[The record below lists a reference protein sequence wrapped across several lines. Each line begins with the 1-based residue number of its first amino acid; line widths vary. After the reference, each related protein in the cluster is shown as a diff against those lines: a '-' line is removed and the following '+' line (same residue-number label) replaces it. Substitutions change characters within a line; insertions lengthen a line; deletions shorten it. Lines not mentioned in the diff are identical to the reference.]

1 MLSLDEAGQLLRRST
16 FFRSTPALA
25 IQALAQQS
33 KLLHLPAGELLF
45 KKGDPGS
52 AMYFIVDG
60 CVRVH
65 QADMLVIQLAKGEVF
80 GEVAALS
87 SESRTA
93 SVTAKSDTVLL
104 KLERE
109 SIYATLASHPDAAR
123 SMIEAMCHRESEVID
138 ERLGRMIRTKVLEHE
153 LEIGQEIQRNFL
165 PSAIPAM
172 PGWQLDGM
180 LQPARKVAGDFYDF
194 FAIPRLQCIGIVIG
208 DVCDK
213 GVGAALFMALFRSL
227 IRSGALF
234 GGNREQS
241 AGDDDLARTL
251 QHTMSST
258 NSYIASTHRGSSMF
272 ASVFFGLIVP
282 QTGLLRYVNA
292 GHEPPWIGNPTG
304 VRTPLPPTGPVV
316 GLFEDAEFGMGVAE
330 VGPGELFFAYTDG
343 ATDAQ
348 NEAGEPFSDDS
359 LQRTFCQAIVQR
371 GPVLETVRRA
381 LEAFVGK
388 ADQFDDITMVCA
400 QRGLH

>member
-1 MLSLDEAGQLLRRST
+1 V
-16 FFRSTPALA
+16 
-25 IQALAQQS
+25 
-33 KLLHLPAGELLF
+33 
-45 KKGDPGS
+45 S
-52 AMYFIVDG
+52 A
-60 CVRVH
+60 
-65 QADMLVIQLAKGEVF
+65 K
-80 GEVAALS
+80 
-87 SESRTA
+87 T
-93 SVTAKSDTVLL
+93 DTVLL
-104 KLERE
+104 TLERDA
-109 SIYATLASHPDAAR
+109 IYATLASHPDAAQ
-123 SMIEAMCHRESEVID
+123 SMIEALCHRESEVIV
-138 ERLGRMIRTKVLEHE
+138 EKLGRMIQAKVLEHE
-153 LEIGQEIQRNFL
+153 LEIGQKIQRNFL
-165 PSAIPAM
+165 PTTIPAM
-172 PGWQLDGM
+172 EGWQLDGM

-194 FAIPRLQCIGIVIG
+194 FMVPKLQCMGIVIG

-227 IRSGALF
+227 IRSGALY
-234 GGNREQS
+234 GGNMERS
-241 AGDDDLARTL
+241 AGDDELATTL
-251 QHTMSST
+251 QHALRST
-258 NSYIASTHRGSSMF
+258 NQYIASTHRGSSMF

-359 LQRTFCQAIVQR
+359 LQRTFCQAIAQR